1 MLDEAVSFNITI
13 LVIRDGEGG
22 VWVTL
27 TFKREEVWNREGER
41 QTDREEG
48 GGGGKR
54 GEVKGG
60 REKEGGREGRRE
72 GGEG

>member
-13 LVIRDGEGG
+13 LVTRDGGGG
-22 VWVTL
+22 VWITL
-27 TFKREEVWNREGER
+27 TFKREEVWKREGDR

-48 GGGGKR
+48 GGGKR
-54 GEVKGG
+54 GEAKGG
-60 REKEGGREGRRE
+60 REKEGGKEGKRE